1 MMLTIALC
9 TGERW
14 GAIRQ
19 LEVTDCYDKLGK
31 PREGILF
38 RKSTRKGRE
47 DSNVCPVN
55 NTLREALANYEPV
68 GRYMFP
74 GSTQYTPISREAVY
88 TFFRR
93 ALANLNISHKG
104 YAPHGT
110 RRYVVTKLHN
120 NGASIPVIQKITGHR
135 NLENV
140 RYYLKPSDQLIKD
153 ALALL
158 G

>member
-38 RKSTRKGRE
+38 RKSTRKGKE

-68 GRYMFP
+68 GQYMFP
-74 GSTQYTPISREAVY
+74 GLKEAPISREAVSA
-88 TFFRR
+88 FFKR
-93 ALANLNISHKG
+93 ALIKLGIHHKG

-110 RRYVVTKLHN
+110 RRYVVTKLYN
-120 NGASIPVIQKITGHR
+120 NGVPVPTIQKITGHR

-140 RYYLKPSDQLIKD
+140 RYYLRPSDELIRD